1 MAMLEELRDAVAAV
15 LGARAEEV
23 VVHNEAVIATVALK
37 DAHWVLTVLRDDER
51 TQMDSLAYM
60 TAVDYTPRAP
70 RFDVVYDLY
79 STVIKQ
85 RVRVKYRLA
94 DTGDEN
100 VLPEA
105 PTMTDIYLAANWHE
119 RECYDLMGIRF
130 IGHPDLRR
138 ILLADRW
145 DGHPLRKE
153 YPYDGKPVWKLG
165 CTVDD
170 AARSDVNLGL

>member
-1 MAMLEELRDAVAAV
+1 MPTLDEMREIVAVV
-15 LGARAEEV
+15 LGERAQEV
-23 VVHNEAVIATVALK
+23 VAHNGSVIANVALK
-37 DAHWVLTVLRDDER
+37 DATWVLTVLRDDER
-51 TQMDSLAYM
+51 TQMNALSYM
-60 TAVDYTPRAP
+60 TAVDYSPRTPR
-70 RFDVVYDLY
+70 FEMVYDLY

-85 RVRVKYRLA
+85 RVRVKYRIE
-94 DTGDEN
+94 DTGNDE

-105 PTMTDIYLAANWHE
+105 PSMHEIYLAAIWHE

-130 IGHPDLRR
+130 TGHPDPRR

-145 DGHPLRKE
+145 DGHPLRKD

-165 CTVDD
+165 TTVDD

>member
-1 MAMLEELRDAVAAV
+1 MPSLDETREMVMAV
-15 LGARAEEV
+15 LGARAQEV
-23 VVHNEAVIATVALK
+23 LIHNGAVIAIVALK

-51 TQMDSLAYM
+51 LQMDTLPYM
-60 TAVDYTPRAP
+60 TAVDYTPRTP

-85 RVRVKYRLA
+85 RVRVKYRLE
-94 DTGDEN
+94 DTGDDE

-105 PTMTDIYLAANWHE
+105 PSMHEVYLAALWHE
-119 RECYDLMGIRF
+119 RECYDLMGIHF
-130 IGHPDLRR
+130 TGHPDLRR
-138 ILLADRW
+138 ILLPDRW

-153 YPYDGKPVWKLG
+153 YPYDGKPAWKLG
-165 CTVDD
+165 TTVDD